1 MIPNI
6 APHMGILFAG
16 TNYKQMF
23 AKMDRKFGSRSMSHK
38 RKLTEGIRGLEKRHL
53 VPSQVGIFSNK
64 MQATLDRQ
72 QAALDRQTVP
82 RKIRQPQQEV
92 SRSQRNIGRSSG
104 LSIRSR
110 FRNKALARRR
120 SKSRA
125 FTK

>member
-1 MIPNI
+1 
-6 APHMGILFAG
+6 MGQ
-16 TNYKQMF
+16 TYKKMF
-23 AKMDRKFGSRSMSHK
+23 SKLDRKFGSKAMPHK
-38 RKLTEGIRGLEKRHL
+38 RKYTEGMRVFEKRHL